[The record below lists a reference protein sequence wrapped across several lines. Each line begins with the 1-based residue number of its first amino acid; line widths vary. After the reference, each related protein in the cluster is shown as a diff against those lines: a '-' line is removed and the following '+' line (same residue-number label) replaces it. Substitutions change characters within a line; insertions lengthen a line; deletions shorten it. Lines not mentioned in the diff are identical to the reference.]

1 MYLLEEIFKNH
12 KHLYSEKFNLRMQR
26 GLSWLRK
33 AKELDQDVDLQFVSL
48 WIAFNAIYAENLQE
62 TLDEDQQHLRQFL
75 LRLYGV
81 DQEQRIERYVWKNC
95 SRSIID
101 WSNHP
106 YFDQKQWDF
115 QNQKIDKQ
123 TWQTHSILN
132 QQRVQQALAEHDTV
146 ELLLIVFSR
155 LYTLRNQIVHGGS
168 AYNSEI
174 MRRHLR
180 IASQVLMTLLIQF
193 IHVFLEHGHELDR
206 EKPFYPMV
214 QVC

>member
-1 MYLLEEIFKNH
+1 
-12 KHLYSEKFNLRMQR
+12 MQR

-33 AKELDQDVDLQFVSL
+33 AKDLDQDVDLQFVSL

-62 TLDEDQQHLRQFL
+62 TLDEDQQRLRQFL

-81 DQEQRIERYVWKNC
+81 DRERRIERCVWKNC

-123 TWQTHSILN
+123 EWKTHSILN

-168 AYNSEI
+168 TYNSAI

-180 IASQVLMTLLIQF
+180 IASQVLMTLLTQF
-193 IHVFLEHGHELDR
+193 MHVFLEHGGELDQ

>member
-12 KHLYSEKFNLRMQR
+12 KHLYSVNFNLRMQR

-48 WIAFNAIYAENLQE
+48 WIAFNAVYAENLQE

-123 TWQTHSILN
+123 AWQTHSILN
-132 QQRVQQALAEHDTV
+132 Q
-146 ELLLIVFSR
+146 
-155 LYTLRNQIVHGGS
+155 
-168 AYNSEI
+168 
-174 MRRHLR
+174 
-180 IASQVLMTLLIQF
+180 
-193 IHVFLEHGHELDR
+193 
-206 EKPFYPMV
+206 
-214 QVC
+214 